1 LDAPKKI
8 KNYFVLQFFSE
19 LTRWVCC
26 FLWQAELAVK
36 LPHVRS
42 LCFHEMVACA
52 YKHVLQA
59 VIVASN
65 VKADLA
71 VNIATTLSMMLGTPE
86 KQDPNMES
94 SLIWNWVETFVC
106 KRFGWKL
113 TKETTCSDIRKYAI
127 LRGLCHKV

>member
-1 LDAPKKI
+1 
-8 KNYFVLQFFSE
+8 
-19 LTRWVCC
+19 
-26 FLWQAELAVK
+26 
-36 LPHVRS
+36 
-42 LCFHEMVACA
+42 MVACA